1 MLARLAVNM
10 LFLKLISRLPFTT
23 LYLVADILFL
33 LSYHVIRYRRRLVR
47 KNLKNSFPHLSKP
60 ELKKIEREFYLN
72 LCDYAVETLKLLTI
86 TKAELKDRMKY
97 SNPEMLDKYKQ
108 NNQSIILLSSHQ
120 FNWEWLL
127 VSGNIWL
134 TVPIDFVYQPINT
147 KFIDT
152 LMQTCRTRFGGYAI
166 KRDHVARE
174 LVKRKSILRGIAI
187 VADQYPGRK
196 QNRKYET
203 VFLNQETVFF
213 YGSQQMAN
221 LTQYP
226 VLYGLVKK
234 IKRGYYTCTLV
245 KVAEPPYAP
254 DSEDVVRNYAKLVE
268 EVIQKDPAGWLWS
281 HNRWKKRHLKEAES

>member
-1 MLARLAVNM
+1 M
-10 LFLKLISRLPFTT
+10 
-23 LYLVADILFL
+23 ADLLFL
-33 LSYHVIRYRRRLVR
+33 LSYYVVRYRRGLVR
-47 KNLKNSFPHLSKP
+47 RNLKNSFPHLSKP
-60 ELKKIEREFYLN
+60 ELKKIERAFYLN

-86 TKAELKDRMKY
+86 SKAELRARMKY
-97 SNPEMLDKYKQ
+97 TNPEMVDNYRQ

-127 VSGNIWL
+127 VSGNLWL
-134 TVPIDFVYQPINT
+134 NIPIDFVYQPLNSR
-147 KFIDT
+147 FVDT
-152 LMQTCRTRFGGYAI
+152 LMQTCRTRFGGHAI
-166 KRDHVARE
+166 KRNDVARE

-203 VFLNQETVFF
+203 TFLNQATVFF
-213 YGSQQMAN
+213 YGSQQMAS

-226 VLYGLVKK
+226 VLYGSVNKV
-234 IKRGYYTCTLV
+234 KRGYYTCTLV

-254 DSEDVVRNYAKLVE
+254 DSEDVVKNYAKIVE

-281 HNRWKKRHLKEAES
+281 HNRWKKRHLKQAKP

>member
-1 MLARLAVNM
+1 MIFIR
-10 LFLKLISRLPFTT
+10 FISRLPFAI

-33 LSYHVIRYRRRLVR
+33 LSFYVIRYRRALVR
-47 KNLKNSFPHLSKP
+47 KNLKNSFPHLSQP
-60 ELKKIEREFYLN
+60 ELKRIEQKFYRN

-86 TKAELKDRMKY
+86 SMEELKQRMVFT
-97 SNPEMLDKYKQ
+97 NPEMFNEYKEK
-108 NNQSIILLSSHQ
+108 NQSVILLSSHQ

-127 VSGNIWL
+127 VSGKLWLNI
-134 TVPIDFVYQPINT
+134 PIDFVYQPLNSR
-147 KFIDT
+147 FVDN
-152 LMQTCRTRFGGYAI
+152 LMQACRLRFGGHAI
-166 KRDHVARE
+166 KRNKVARE
-174 LVKRKSILRGIAI
+174 LVKRKNILRGIAI

-196 QNRKYET
+196 QNKRYET
-203 VFLNQETVFF
+203 TFLNQATVFF

-226 VLYGLVKK
+226 VLYSSVKK

-268 EVIQKDPAGWLWS
+268 EVVQKDPAGWLWS
-281 HNRWKKRHLKEAES
+281 HNRWKKRHLKQHQS

>member
-1 MLARLAVNM
+1 MIFIR
-10 LFLKLISRLPFTT
+10 FISRLPFTI

-33 LSYHVIRYRRRLVR
+33 LSFYVIRYRRALVR
-47 KNLKNSFPHLSKP
+47 KNLKNSFPHLSQP
-60 ELKKIEREFYLN
+60 ELKRIEQKFYRN

-86 TKAELKDRMKY
+86 SMEELKQRMVFT
-97 SNPEMLDKYKQ
+97 NPEMFNEYKEK
-108 NNQSIILLSSHQ
+108 NQSVILLSSHQ

-127 VSGNIWL
+127 VSGKLWLNI
-134 TVPIDFVYQPINT
+134 PIDFVYQPLNSR
-147 KFIDT
+147 FVDN
-152 LMQTCRTRFGGYAI
+152 LMQACRLRFGGHAI
-166 KRDHVARE
+166 KRNKVARE
-174 LVKRKSILRGIAI
+174 LVKRKNILRGIAI

-196 QNRKYET
+196 QNKRYET
-203 VFLNQETVFF
+203 TFLNQATVFF

-226 VLYGLVKK
+226 VLYSSVKK

-268 EVIQKDPAGWLWS
+268 EVVQKDPAGWLWS
-281 HNRWKKRHLKEAES
+281 HNRWKKRHLKQHQS